1 VDQGTA
7 AVLGACVGVAG
18 TLGTGFLAYFAAR
31 HQIRDQAKLEHRKTV
46 RLERREAYRDFLT
59 HISEI
64 ERDLDLFMLKLVKL
78 ELDQASPEMW
88 LEAFAETTALS
99 DRLKDLKVQSTDLML
114 AGPLELAILTGPV
127 INFLNEEWEILTRA
141 GLAFKWEEEEEEAYQ
156 QAHAAS
162 VGAISRFGGRASAI
176 LNMELSD

>member
-1 VDQGTA
+1 MDQGTA

-46 RLERREAYRDFLT
+46 RLERRESYRDFLRR
-59 HISEI
+59 ISAI

-78 ELDQASPEMW
+78 KLDEASPDAW
-88 LEAFAETTALS
+88 LEAFDESTALS
-99 DRLKDLKVQSTDLML
+99 DRLKDLQVQSTDLML

-127 INFLNEEWEILTRA
+127 IQSLDEEWQVLTKA
-141 GLAFKWEEEEEEAYQ
+141 GLAFSWEGGDEEAYK
-156 QAHAAS
+156 QARAAS
-162 VGAISRFGGRASAI
+162 GGIISRFGGRASTI
-176 LNMELSD
+176 LNMELR

>member
-18 TLGTGFLAYFAAR
+18 TIGTGVLTYFAAR

-46 RLERREAYRDFLT
+46 RSERREAYRDFLK

-78 ELDQASPEMW
+78 KLDQASPETW
-88 LEAFAETTALS
+88 LEAFDESTALS
-99 DRLKDLKVQSTDLML
+99 DRLKDLQVQSTDLML

-127 INFLNEEWEILTRA
+127 IHALDEEWQVLTKA
-141 GLAFKWEEEEEEAYQ
+141 GIAFRWEEGDEEAYK
-156 QAHAAS
+156 QARAAS
-162 VGAISRFGGRASAI
+162 CDVISRFGGRASTI
-176 LNMELSD
+176 LNTELR

>member
-1 VDQGTA
+1 MDQGTA

-46 RLERREAYRDFLT
+46 RLERREAYRDFLR

-78 ELDQASPEMW
+78 KLDQASPETW
-88 LEAFAETTALS
+88 LETFDESTALS
-99 DRLKDLKVQSTDLML
+99 DRLKDLQVQSTDLML

-127 INFLNEEWEILTRA
+127 IQALDEEWQVLTKA
-141 GLAFKWEEEEEEAYQ
+141 GIAFRWEEEDEEAHK
-156 QAHAAS
+156 QARAAS
-162 VGAISRFGGRASAI
+162 GGVISRFGGHASTI
-176 LNMELSD
+176 LNMELR